1 MAEQDVS
8 KMLEEIKRAERL
20 ETQYIPGTPEKKE
33 DKRSFLQKFQD
44 GDLSYDDIP
53 DNIKEDWFRSIIGNT
68 PFTYKV
74 KVFNGKI
81 SFVFCDIDQEGMQ
94 KYSRMSARL
103 GRDINSQTKLG
114 ICVFLH
120 SIVGEI
126 NHEINHDF
134 MKLGNPDTITDKEVA
149 DIYDHMCADLP
160 VGLTRML
167 PAAWGLYSSLVG
179 LLTDNAMP
187 DSF

>member
-8 KMLEEIKRAERL
+8 NMLEAIKNAERL
-20 ETQYIPGTPEKKE
+20 EKQYIPGAPEKKE

-53 DNIKEDWFRSIIGNT
+53 DTVKEDWFRSIVGNT
-68 PFTYKV
+68 PFIYKV
-74 KVFNGKI
+74 KVFGGKI

-94 KYSRMSARL
+94 KYSRMSAKL

-114 ICVFLH
+114 ICVFLN
-120 SIVGEI
+120 SIIGEV
-126 NHEINHDF
+126 NHEVNHDF
-134 MKLGNPDTITDKEVA
+134 MKTTNPEAINDTEVA
-149 DIYDHMCADLP
+149 DMYDKLCEGLP

-179 LLTDNAMP
+179 LLTDNALP